1 MPDWQALVR
10 RELSGLM
17 VDAAEKDEIHAELA
31 AHLEESYEAL
41 LKEGLTEPTAVR
53 RALCQV
59 SNWQDLQQRI
69 YSARNGKDTMTNRVT
84 QLWLPGLLTFGLSMV
99 LLELAQKFGPRPIIL
114 DLDKGTPI
122 LMFYISWLL
131 ILPLAGALGAY
142 LSKRAGGSTRMV
154 LVSSIFPVLPFAVVF
169 MIAIPVGL
177 VINHALAHH
186 IVTAAYFSLS
196 VGWVVAPGVALLA
209 GGLLVQF
216 LSSRRSSSHGVS
228 IA

>member
-10 RELSGLM
+10 QRLAGLAFE
-17 VDAAEKDEIHAELA
+17 DAEKDEVHAELA
-31 AHLEESYEAL
+31 GHLEETYEAL
-41 LKEGLTEPTAVR
+41 FKEGVDEPTAVR
-53 RALCQV
+53 RALSEV

-69 YSARNGKDTMTNRVT
+69 YSARNGKDSMTNRVT
-84 QLWLPGLLTFGLSMV
+84 QLWLPGLLSFGLSMV

-131 ILPLAGALGAY
+131 ILPLAGAMGAF
-142 LSKRAGGSTRMV
+142 LSRRNGGSVRMV

-169 MIAIPVGL
+169 MIAIPIGL
-177 VINHALAHH
+177 MINHSLAHH

-196 VGWVVAPGVALLA
+196 VGWVLAPGIALFV
-209 GGLLVQF
+209 GGLLIQ
-216 LSSRRSSSHGVS
+216 LLNSRRPASRG
-228 IA
+228 